1 MKTKKGFELRDV
13 CGENVIIAEGIENID
28 FTKLINLNE
37 TAAFL
42 WKKASERTSFTAD
55 ELAADL
61 VDAYEVT
68 PEVARKDV
76 DKLLAQWNG
85 FGLLEDCGDETT
97 KVG

>member
-61 VDAYEVT
+61 VDAYEVSA
-68 PEVARKDV
+68 EVARKDV

-85 FGLLEDCGDETT
+85 FGLLEGYGDEAAI
-97 KVG
+97 VG